1 LRVYKGIESYKKV
14 KNPVVTTG
22 TFDGVH
28 LGHQKIISR
37 LKEIARKE
45 DGEVVLL
52 TFHPHPRMV
61 LFPDDNELHL
71 LSSLDEKIH
80 LLEQLGVEHLV
91 IIPFTKEFSRL
102 SSMEF
107 VRNILVNTIGT
118 RKLVIGYNHHFGRN
132 REGSFEHLKEYG
144 PLYGFDVEEIP
155 ALDVDDVEVSS
166 TKIRKAL
173 EIGEIEVANSYLGYP
188 YLLTGTVVEGRKL
201 GRTLGYPTA
210 NIEVKEKNKLI
221 PANGIYA
228 VTSTVNG
235 KELKGMMS
243 IGNNPTVGSGP
254 RTLEVNLF
262 DFEDSIYGVTITVH
276 FHKKIR
282 DEKKFADLEALK
294 KAMAGDKEITLQIL
308 K

>member
-1 LRVYKGIESYKKV
+1 MKVYFGIEEYKKV

-28 LGHQKIISR
+28 LGHQKIIAR

-45 DGEVVLL
+45 RGEVVLL
-52 TFHPHPRMV
+52 TFDPHPRMV
-61 LFPDDNELHL
+61 LFPDDHELQL
-71 LSSLDEKIH
+71 LNSLDEKIS
-80 LLEQLGVEHLV
+80 LLEQFGVEHLV
-91 IIPFTKEFSRL
+91 IIPFTREFSRL
-102 SSMEF
+102 SSLEF

-132 REGSFEHLKEYG
+132 REGSFEHLREFG

-173 EIGEIEVANSYLGYP
+173 ENGQIEIANTYLGYP
-188 YLLTGTVVEGRKL
+188 YLLTGTVVEGKKL

-210 NIEVKEKNKLI
+210 NLRVEEKNKLI

-228 VTSTVNG
+228 VTSRVKG
-235 KELKGMMS
+235 KTLKGMMS
-243 IGNNPTVGSGP
+243 IGHNPTVGGGP

-262 DFEDSIYGVTITVH
+262 DFEELIYGEVITVH
-276 FHKKIR
+276 FYRKIR
-282 DEKKFADLEALK
+282 DEEKFADLEALK
-294 KAMAGDKEITLQIL
+294 KAMARDKEITLDTL